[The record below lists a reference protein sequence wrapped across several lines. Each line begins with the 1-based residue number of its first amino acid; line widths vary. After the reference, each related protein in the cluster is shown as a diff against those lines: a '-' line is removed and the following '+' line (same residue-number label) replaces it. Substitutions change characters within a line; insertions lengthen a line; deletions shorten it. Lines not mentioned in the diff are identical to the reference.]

1 MTHQYNFNL
10 PHLPQRT
17 AKPRKDGVTMV
28 MDKGIS
34 LRQAEDFVNVSAGYV
49 DFVKLGFGTS
59 IITKNVKEK
68 VKLYKNAGMK
78 VYVGGTLFEAFV
90 VRNQFEDYIKYIA
103 DLGMDCAEVSD
114 GSVELSHE
122 KKCEYINILS
132 KNYTVLSEV
141 GSKEEGVIIHPARW
155 INMMQ
160 NELQAG
166 AFKVIAEARESG
178 TVGIFHKNGSAH
190 TMLINRI
197 VNKVK
202 IENIIWETPQKG
214 QQVYFLKLFGC
225 NVNLGNIGVDDVI
238 PLETLRLGLR
248 GDTFFTFLPEELKQ
262 PLL

>member
-1 MTHQYNFNL
+1 MIHQYNFNL

-17 AKPRKDGVTMV
+17 IKPRKDGVTMV

-68 VKLYKNAGMK
+68 VKLYKDAGMK

-90 VRNQFEDYIKYIA
+90 VRNQFEDYVKYIA

-122 KKCEYINILS
+122 KKCEYISILS

-202 IENIIWETPQKG
+202 IENIIWETPQKS

-225 NVNLGNIGVDDVI
+225 NGNLGNIGVDDVI

-262 PLL
+262 PLV

>member
-1 MTHQYNFNL
+1 MPQQYNFNL
-10 PHLPQRT
+10 LNLPERT
-17 AKPRKDGVTMV
+17 EKPRKTGITMV

-34 LRQAEDFVNVSAGYV
+34 LRQAEDFVSVSADYV

-59 IITKNVKEK
+59 LVTKNVKEK
-68 VKLYKNAGMK
+68 IKLYKNAGFK

-90 VRNQFEDYIKYIA
+90 VRNKFNDYLKYI
-103 DLGMDCAEVSD
+103 DELGLDSAEVSD
-114 GSVELSHE
+114 GSIELEHE
-122 KKCEYINILS
+122 KKCEFIQTLS

-155 INMMQ
+155 IKMMQ
-160 NELQAG
+160 SELEAG
-166 AFKVIAEARESG
+166 SFKVIAEARESG

-202 IENIIWETPQKG
+202 IENIIWETPQKS

-225 NVNLGNIGVDDVI
+225 NVNLGNIGVEEVI

-248 GDTFFTFLPEELKQ
+248 GDTFFTFIPELNKN
-262 PLL
+262 PI

>member
-1 MTHQYNFNL
+1 MLF
-10 PHLPQRT
+10 R
-17 AKPRKDGVTMV
+17 
-28 MDKGIS
+28 S
-34 LRQAEDFVNVSAGYV
+34 
-49 DFVKLGFGTS
+49 
-59 IITKNVKEK
+59 EK
-68 VKLYKNAGMK
+68 VKLYKDAGMQ

-90 VRNQFEDYIKYIA
+90 VRNQFDDYRKYIA
-103 DLGMDCAEVSD
+103 DLGMDSAEVSD
-114 GSVELSHE
+114 GSLELSHE
-122 KKCEYINILS
+122 KKCEYIRILS
-132 KNYTVLSEV
+132 KDYTVLSEV

-155 INMMQ
+155 INMMLS
-160 NELQAG
+160 ELEAG

-190 TMLINRI
+190 TLLINRI

-202 IENIIWETPQKG
+202 IENIIWETPQKS

-248 GDTFFTFLPEELKQ
+248 GDTFFTFLPEALKQ

>member
-1 MTHQYNFNL
+1 MAKNYNFNL
-10 PHLPQRT
+10 SHLPERT
-17 AKPRKDGVTMV
+17 VSPRKNGVTMV

-34 LRQAEDFVNVSAGYV
+34 LREAEDFLSSSSDYV

-59 IITKNVKEK
+59 ILSKNLKEK
-68 VKLYKNAGMK
+68 VKLYKQAGIK

-90 VRNQFEDYIKYIA
+90 VRNKFDDYLRYI
-103 DLGMDCAEVSD
+103 DDIGMDSAEVSD
-114 GSVELSHE
+114 GSIEIEHD
-122 KKCEYINILS
+122 KKCEYISTLA

-141 GSKEEGVIIHPARW
+141 GSKEEGVIIHPAKW
-155 INMMQ
+155 IKMMET
-160 NELQAG
+160 ELQAG

-202 IENIIWETPQKG
+202 IENIIWETPQKS

-225 NVNLGNIGVDDVI
+225 NVNVGNIGVDDVI

-248 GDTFFTFLPEELKQ
+248 GDTFFTFLPDEMKQ
-262 PLL
+262 PL

>member
-1 MTHQYNFNL
+1 
-10 PHLPQRT
+10 
-17 AKPRKDGVTMV
+17 MV

-68 VKLYKNAGMK
+68 VKLYKDAGMK

-122 KKCEYINILS
+122 KKCEYISILS

-202 IENIIWETPQKG
+202 IENIIWETPQKS